1 MLKERRYLAIF
12 VGLVVLTL
20 VLAGVFVSSAQG
32 QAEQEIGII
41 NMEVIFT
48 EYLAPPLFVARDQM
62 QQEFEEKAEE
72 LSDEEKNQLFID
84 YQAKLETIEIEYS
97 NNIMNAVAKVAKTK
111 GLSMV
116 IDSAAV
122 LHGGLD
128 VTTDIL
134 NELAE
139 QK

>member
-1 MLKERRYLAIF
+1 LLKERRYLAIF

-48 EYLAPPLFVARDQM
+48 EYLAPPLFAARDQM

>member
-48 EYLAPPLFVARDQM
+48 EYLAPPLFAARDQM

-139 QK
+139 

>member
-1 MLKERRYLAIF
+1 MKERRYLAIF

-48 EYLAPPLFVARDQM
+48 EYLAPPLFAARDQM

>member
-1 MLKERRYLAIF
+1 MLKERRYLANF

-48 EYLAPPLFVARDQM
+48 EYLAPPLFAARDQM

>member
-48 EYLAPPLFVARDQM
+48 EYLAPPLFAARDQM